1 MPMTREEVAARKVEY
16 YLSRLSELNEKQKKK
31 REANLDKIIVM
42 RTERI
47 EKKKALMLSASNI
60 KKIENNK
67 QLGRIKANEWYHANK
82 EKVKARNDANKEKI
96 SKYNKTYHE
105 ANKEK
110 KKEYNNSKPKE
121 EKNEYSKAWYNSN
134 KEKVKA
140 RRKANKEKLAVINK

>member
-47 EKKKALMLSASNI
+47 EKNKALMLSASNI

-67 QLGRIKANEWYHANK
+67 QLGRI
-82 EKVKARNDANKEKI
+82 KARNDANKEKI

-140 RRKANKEKLAVINK
+140 RRKANKENLAVINK